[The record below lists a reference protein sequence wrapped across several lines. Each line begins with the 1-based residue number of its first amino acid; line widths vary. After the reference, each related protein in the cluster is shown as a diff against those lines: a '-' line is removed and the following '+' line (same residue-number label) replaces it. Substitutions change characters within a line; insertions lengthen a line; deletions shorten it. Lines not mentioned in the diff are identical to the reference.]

1 MKSTRDFIIDEA
13 YKLFLKQSYEA
24 VSISD
29 ISQAIGFTK
38 GALYHHFVNKEDL
51 FKAVVDKYL
60 WLVDPPSSYGQI
72 SLKEYLELGVQK
84 AYEIIKNLLDPSLD
98 FETIDF
104 ISLSIAAIRHYPGFV
119 EEKGKYLELE
129 IGKTKIILDHAIE
142 TGEIRGDIN
151 TLIMARNFHFLYTG
165 LVGDLIHSKSTE
177 KSIAMLREQLDELYH
192 LLKK

>member
-13 YKLFLKQSYEA
+13 YKLFLKRSYEA
-24 VSISD
+24 VSIND

-60 WLVDPPSSYGQI
+60 CFIEPSNNNEQLT
-72 SLKEYLELGVQK
+72 LKEYLDLVVQK
-84 AYEIIKNLLDPSLD
+84 IYEMIKSLFNPSLD

-104 ISLSIAAIRHYPGFV
+104 ISLSIAALRHYPGFV
-119 EEKGKYLELE
+119 EAKGRYLELE
-129 IGKTKIILDHAIE
+129 IEKTKAILDQAIE
-142 TGEIRGDIN
+142 KGEIRNDIN
-151 TLIMARNFHFLYTG
+151 TSITARNFHFLYMG
-165 LVGDLIHSKSTE
+165 IAGNMIHSKSPE
-177 KSIAMLREQLDELYH
+177 RSVALLKEQLNELYH